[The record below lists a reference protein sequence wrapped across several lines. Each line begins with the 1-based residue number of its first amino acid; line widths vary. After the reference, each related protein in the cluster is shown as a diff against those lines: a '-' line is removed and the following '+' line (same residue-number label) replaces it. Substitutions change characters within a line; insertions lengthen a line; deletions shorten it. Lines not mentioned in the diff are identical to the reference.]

1 MKHLSLKHSIS
12 KARDTYGYNIVT
24 LTDTTTC
31 KKYRT
36 KGGGYDMI
44 GTVFAN
50 WLKDNY
56 SDELMDLCVTG
67 YCGAT
72 RNNETR
78 EYKRNVNGFYGIT
91 AYIDNKENVLSYG
104 INGACGLDGIVRIA
118 KHIGLII
125 ESVYSLDRKG
135 RYKDMIG
142 FNVCVNE

>member
-12 KARDTYGYNIVT
+12 KAQDTYGYNVVT
-24 LTDTTTC
+24 LTDTTTG

-36 KGGGYDMI
+36 KGGGYDMV

-56 SDELMDLCVTG
+56 SDELMDLCITG

-72 RNNETR
+72 RSNETR

-91 AYIDNKENVLSYG
+91 AYTDDRDNVLSYAL
-104 INGACGLDGIVRIA
+104 NGACGLGCIISIA
-118 KHIGLII
+118 KHIGLNI
-125 ESVYSLDRKG
+125 ETVYSLDRKG
-135 RYKDMIG
+135 RYKDKIG
-142 FNVCVNE
+142 FNVSVNG